1 MSTPATV
8 QSALMAA
15 IARLREAGIVEPAPD
30 TRRLMAQALGI
41 AASRLTLHS
50 HDTISAQAAATFEA
64 YVDARLDHQPVA
76 QIIGRRA
83 FYGREFIVTKAVLD
97 PRPDTE
103 TLIERALT
111 APYSKVLD
119 LGTGSGCILVTL
131 LAENPA
137 ATGEGGDLSAAALA
151 VAQQNAAACGVADR
165 AAFYRSDWL
174 SGASGPYDLIVSNP
188 PYIAEDEMA
197 GLARD
202 VREWEPHMALTP
214 GADGLKVYRVLAA
227 DAAQFLT
234 LGGRII
240 VEIGAGQG
248 ADVVALFEQA
258 LWADVG
264 LFKDINGKDR
274 VVCAQKSPAQVI

>member
-15 IARLREAGIVEPAPD
+15 IVRLREAGVAEPAPD
-30 TRRLMAQALGI
+30 ARRLMAHALGI

-50 HDTISAQAAATFEA
+50 HDTISAQAAVTFEA
-64 YVDARLDHQPVA
+64 YVDARLGHQPVA

-83 FYGREFIVTKAVLD
+83 FYGREFVVTKDVLD

-103 TLIERALT
+103 TLIERALS

-137 ATGEGGDLSAAALA
+137 ATGEGADLSAAALA

-214 GADGLKVYRVLAA
+214 GADGLKVYRVLAS

-234 LGGRII
+234 ADGRVI

-248 ADVVALFEQA
+248 ADVVVLFEQA
-258 LWADVG
+258 LWINVG

>member
-1 MSTPATV
+1 MRPA
-8 QSALMAA
+8 
-15 IARLREAGIVEPAPD
+15 
-30 TRRLMAQALGI
+30 
-41 AASRLTLHS
+41 
-50 HDTISAQAAATFEA
+50 F
-64 YVDARLDHQPVA
+64 
-76 QIIGRRA
+76 
-83 FYGREFIVTKAVLD
+83 
-97 PRPDTE
+97 
-103 TLIERALT
+103 
-111 APYSKVLD
+111 
-119 LGTGSGCILVTL
+119 
-131 LAENPA
+131 
-137 ATGEGGDLSAAALA
+137 LSAAALA
-151 VAQQNAAACGVADR
+151 VAEQNAISCGVAER

-234 LGGRII
+234 ADGRII

-248 ADVVALFEQA
+248 PDVVALFEQA
-258 LWADVG
+258 LWANVG